1 LDLFKTIDSILKV
14 RFKIGAKKVILGCKN
29 IWSSRRGYYDFRA
42 LSNLLE
48 DDYQIV
54 MICLNAKEIKELP
67 NNILGEAMSA
77 GLPDVAFDCIT
88 EPSDLIEH

>member
-1 LDLFKTIDSILKV
+1 
-14 RFKIGAKKVILGCKN
+14 
-29 IWSSRRGYYDFRA
+29 
-42 LSNLLE
+42 
-48 DDYQIV
+48 

-77 GLPDVAFDCIT
+77 GLPVVAFDCIT